1 MVGGC
6 YEQLFTTPNMKI
18 GLEPVH
24 PKNAQMLT
32 SQNGRKYCFLNGKKS
47 QALCKTNSV
56 LKIVK

>member
-6 YEQLFTTPNMKI
+6 YEQLFTILNMKI

-32 SQNGRKYCFLNGKKS
+32 SQNGTMGMNGKKS